1 MIRLL
6 DDSKSDFSLAGDTK
20 LIPADAKYTKES
32 LARAIQ
38 SEENNLKSLQLQERE
53 TLLKYKQEE
62 KAVEEGAVYA
72 KMDGVVKKA
81 ADLAK
86 PPTDGSPFIQVTGS
100 KGLYVQGNLSETMLD
115 KMHEG
120 DMVTVRSW
128 QSGMSYEAEITE
140 ISPYPSSDTYSG
152 MYTDNK
158 SASSYPFIACIAD
171 ETASIGQNEQLQIT
185 LHMNSDSEDMMASFD
200 ELYLYKAFIKDENGE
215 QVVYKRGSNGLL
227 VRQVIETGDYNG
239 DGWQILSG
247 VTTQDYLAFPYG
259 KDVKE
264 GARTREGTLE
274 ELRSM

>member
-1 MIRLL
+1 
-6 DDSKSDFSLAGDTK
+6 
-20 LIPADAKYTKES
+20 
-32 LARAIQ
+32 
-38 SEENNLKSLQLQERE
+38 
-53 TLLKYKQEE
+53 
-62 KAVEEGAVYA
+62 
-72 KMDGVVKKA
+72 
-81 ADLAK
+81 
-86 PPTDGSPFIQVTGS
+86 
-100 KGLYVQGNLSETMLD
+100 
-115 KMHEG
+115 
-120 DMVTVRSW
+120 
-128 QSGMSYEAEITE
+128 EITE

-215 QVVYKRGSNGLL
+215 QVVYKRGSDGLL